1 MTGIFFPLM
10 ARWLHVEEPKQAP
23 APIKRYKPV
32 DPMLGGGSLVVAIIK
47 AVREWWSA

>member
-32 DPMLGGGSLVVAIIK
+32 DPLGGGSLVVAIIK